1 MQAEQIPQQ
10 MLLQFHYLY
19 SEGREVAQ
27 MAVAIAAAVGRATA
41 TERQAEIDW
50 CSGRQSRTQA
60 A

>member
-41 TERQAEIDW
+41 TERQSEID
-50 CSGRQSRTQA
+50 
-60 A
+60 